1 MVSAYSSVKV
11 LPVLAAGAFAA
22 ASYPAIPA
30 DLTTPVQQRIAVNG
44 PNSTFASRLQEES
57 TFMLIHL
64 L

>member
-11 LPVLAAGAFAA
+11 LPVLVAGVFAA

-44 PNSTFASRLQEES
+44 PNSTFES
-57 TFMLIHL
+57 M
-64 L
+64 